1 MEEGIIRE
9 SVWLVRGS
17 ENEERQQ
24 CGSEGLIAFNN
35 PEIKMYFS
43 DVFFPNGKGDD
54 DNVAH
59 FNTRYI

>member
-1 MEEGIIRE
+1 M
-9 SVWLVRGS
+9 WLVRGS